1 MIIILEAVLVGCVIA
16 MLISLHKLGTIL
28 DRMVVR
34 TTSIRLGKDFGI
46 KDPSEKAIDDF
57 IAELNKR
64 QEEDN
69 KWR

>member
-1 MIIILEAVLVGCVIA
+1 MIIILEAVLVGCIIA
-16 MLISLHKLGTIL
+16 MLISLHKLGSIL

-57 IAELNKR
+57 IAELNKKH
-64 QEEDN
+64 EEDN
-69 KWR
+69 K